1 MSRTLILIILTV
13 GTFLAAC
20 KKDHPQT
27 PAADE
32 SMLTPLRGQWQWIRQ
47 DRYAAVIGG
56 ADSVITAKNL
66 GITEFLNM
74 NADLTWSLV
83 SNGYTLKSGNFRV
96 DTPVAFTD
104 AAGTP
109 VYLLDFVIS
118 GKDSDV
124 DHWLSADNDT
134 LRTAYTIVNPT
145 FNVDTYVRS
154 TTPVTQEH

>member
-1 MSRTLILIILTV
+1 MLDFITATDFYKTDHRRQLPV
-13 GTFLAAC
+13 GTQRIYENWTARS
-20 KKDHPQT
+20 T
-27 PAADE
+27 
-32 SMLTPLRGQWQWIRQ
+32 R
-47 DRYAAVIGG
+47 IGG

-83 SNGYTLKSGNFRV
+83 SNGYTLKSGNYRV

-134 LRTAYTIVNPT
+134 LRTAYTIMNPT
-145 FNVDTYVRS
+145 FNVDTYVRLTS
-154 TTPVTQEH
+154 PVTQEY